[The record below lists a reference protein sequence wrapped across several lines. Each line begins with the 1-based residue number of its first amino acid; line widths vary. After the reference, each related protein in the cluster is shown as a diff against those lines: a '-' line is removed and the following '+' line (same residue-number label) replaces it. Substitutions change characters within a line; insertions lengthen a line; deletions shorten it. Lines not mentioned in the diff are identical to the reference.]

1 LLREIDL
8 ARLLDTG
15 DPRTYWV
22 GVVMPPAGFNFAIFG
37 GFGYVPGNGTTTGA
51 RTRTTAL
58 VGPGWYTNP
67 TGARDGVARELG
79 HNFGRLHAPCG
90 AVLSGFDVEFPNAGG
105 LIGAPGHDV
114 YSWWKGLTSSA
125 PIVTSDVGDVMGYCQ
140 RPWASP
146 YTYDAALRFRRA
158 GGVVGASAQ
167 NSRHPVLIV
176 QGSIENGRVTLD
188 PAFTATTFPTQPES
202 VGLYRLDGFDNLGR
216 VLFSYAFAP
225 ALIDHAVSVGHFTFA
240 IPLTDALRGSLT
252 TLRVSSGTVSV
263 ERSSAMS
270 AVALKQSAT
279 LSAARGVTLVRNA
292 VGGLVAT
299 CTDRNS
305 AGILVQEGSRGALL
319 ATNASSTATFTARSG
334 SSISVQC
341 SDGVRSATDTR
352 RSP

>member
-1 LLREIDL
+1 
-8 ARLLDTG
+8 
-15 DPRTYWV
+15 
-22 GVVMPPAGFNFAIFG
+22 
-37 GFGYVPGNGTTTGA
+37 
-51 RTRTTAL
+51 
-58 VGPGWYTNP
+58 
-67 TGARDGVARELG
+67 
-79 HNFGRLHAPCG
+79 
-90 AVLSGFDVEFPNAGG
+90 
-105 LIGAPGHDV
+105 
-114 YSWWKGLTSSA
+114 
-125 PIVTSDVGDVMGYCQ
+125 
-140 RPWASP
+140 
-146 YTYDAALRFRRA
+146 
-158 GGVVGASAQ
+158 
-167 NSRHPVLIV
+167 VLIV